1 MAEEVQNAAM
11 NVPRSMMISTIV
23 NGILAFG
30 TLLTLL
36 FHIENIEDAIT
47 NAPNGLPFIR
57 IFEVGVGTKAG
68 ATIMVSIIMTLVLC
82 TQVAG
87 LASASRMVWS
97 FARDRGLP
105 GHVALSKV
113 RRTTLSMFNY

>member
-1 MAEEVQNAAM
+1 MAEEVQHASK
-11 NVPRSMMISTIV
+11 NVPKSMILSTII
-23 NGILAFG
+23 NGALALG

-36 FHIENIEDAIT
+36 FHIPNIGDVME
-47 NAPNGLPFIR
+47 NAPNGLLFIQ
-57 IFEVGVGTKAG
+57 IFELGVGSKAG
-68 ATIMVSIIMTLVLC
+68 ATVMTSIIMTLVLC

-105 GHVALSKV
+105 GYSALSKV
-113 RRTTLSMFNY
+113 MTV